1 MTLACP
7 VINSAI
13 QFYALHINKHL
24 FPGIDMSI
32 VYHRWLTRS
41 LRSLLGS
48 AIMSLIVA
56 LGILITLYL
65 FRSKNRSIRAI
76 KAYVTVVASF
86 LVILPFAIVY
96 VELGDSIYYHIS
108 IDSFGQFSIIELA
121 VLFFSVFFYKLESPH
136 VAPPTTPN
144 TQTAFDHG

>member
-76 KAYVTVVASF
+76 KAYVIAIASF

-96 VELGDSIYYHIS
+96 VELGDSVYYRIA
-108 IDSFGQFSIIELA
+108 IASFEQVVVIELV
-121 VLFFSVFFYKLESPH
+121 VLLFSVFFYKLERPH

-144 TQTAFDHG
+144 TQTASGHG